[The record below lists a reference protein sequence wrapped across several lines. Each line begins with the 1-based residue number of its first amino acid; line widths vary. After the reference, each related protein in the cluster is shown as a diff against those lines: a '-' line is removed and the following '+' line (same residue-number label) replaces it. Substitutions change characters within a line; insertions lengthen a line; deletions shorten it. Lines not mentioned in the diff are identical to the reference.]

1 MAVYVFANDGLTIF
15 DATGAVITLN
25 STGQPVDHIRNVV
38 NIKNAGGLKNYGASP
53 QRATS
58 QTAMPMQV
66 TALIY
71 FITYQSVRTTQ
82 SPTTTSKFSR
92 TPGCIN
98 LKIINCKT
106 EAVNT
111 LCKQATSSL
120 YSDSEGKLSLKSEVL
135 LPLL

>member
-1 MAVYVFANDGLTIF
+1 
-15 DATGAVITLN
+15 
-25 STGQPVDHIRNVV
+25 
-38 NIKNAGGLKNYGASP
+38 
-53 QRATS
+53 
-58 QTAMPMQV
+58 MPMQV
-66 TALIY
+66 TTLIY

-82 SPTTTSKFSR
+82 PPTTTSKFSR

-135 LPLL
+135 LPLLELITDHAKLCGWEIFDMHISTTGFVKELLGHYGEINL